1 MRWKLTLQGNI
12 RNNSKTWRKQVV
24 DKNQRSYSEE
34 SVPLAL
40 YDSGEMSSCKMNYN
54 EFILKGEKSD
64 KVFHIPTGT
73 TTQASVKS
81 KMHHNLRY
89 PEIKLYMVP
98 SLKHNSLMSVI
109 KFVDANYIT
118 VLTPEEVVICNRN
131 EVKL

>member
-12 RNNSKTWRKQVV
+12 RNNSKTWRKQVA

-73 TTQASVKS
+73 TT
-81 KMHHNLRY
+81 
-89 PEIKLYMVP
+89 
-98 SLKHNSLMSVI
+98 
-109 KFVDANYIT
+109 
-118 VLTPEEVVICNRN
+118 
-131 EVKL
+131 